1 MERLTN
7 KKLKTLCDG
16 SFVYFGSDEERVKY
30 RMLAESAPKYEEI
43 YKKLADY
50 EDAEEQCIKECGCG
64 LNMVMH
70 KYKEFLEHMHELA
83 EYWEL
88 EEQGLLLRLP
98 CKVGDTIYVI
108 PSWAN
113 YRLNKSFGHSENN
126 RVYPQIVHSVQMWS
140 KDRYSLTTCDGLRSE
155 VSDFYKETWFLTKE
169 EAEQAL
175 AEMGGET

>member
-1 MERLTN
+1 V
-7 KKLKTLCDG
+7 CDG
-16 SFVYFGSDEERVKY
+16 YFVHFGSDKERVKY

-50 EDAEEQCIKECGCG
+50 EDA
-64 LNMVMH
+64 
-70 KYKEFLEHMHELA
+70 
-83 EYWEL
+83 

-113 YRLNKSFGHSENN
+113 YRLNKSFGHAENN
-126 RVYPQIVHSVQMWS
+126 RVYTQIVHSVKMWS
-140 KDRYSLTTCDGLRSE
+140 NGRYSLTTCDGFQSV

-169 EAEQAL
+169 EAEQVL
-175 AEMGGET
+175 AEMKKE